1 MDEKT
6 EAGLTDARLNLEQVS
21 IFDVDETGGLHDLL
35 PQLRMPE
42 GVELRGWG
50 GGWHHDTANGSANFS
65 TGRNAA
71 EVADYLT
78 AQLEAVG
85 WRVQE
90 RLRGELAALTMLGE
104 AACQPQRQARLAPP
118 R

>member
-6 EAGLTDARLNLEQVS
+6 EAGLTDARLTHEQVS
-21 IFDVDETGGLHDLL
+21 IFDVDETVGLHDLL

-50 GGWHHDTANGSANFS
+50 GGWHRDTANGSANFS
-65 TGRNAA
+65 TGRSAA

-85 WRVQE
+85 WRVRE
-90 RLRGELAALTMLGE
+90 RLRGKIAALTLLE
-104 AACQPQRQARLAPP
+104 HSN
-118 R
+118 